1 MTVKTRMKMTMSRIL
16 KYALLL
22 FISTALVSTSVK
34 AHKFYMSIT
43 DMEYNPENKSLQI
56 VMKLFADDIEAVLEN
71 ENNVRIILGSEKE
84 HPKTDE
90 YLTKYI
96 GTHFF
101 IEQSR
106 GSKQISFVGKEVD
119 KDYTWVYLEVENFKV
134 KDETLISNSMLLDY
148 FSEQTNKVNYN
159 NTIKTISFTLF
170 KNNISK
176 EF

>member
-1 MTVKTRMKMTMSRIL
+1 MKMQMKMSRIL
-16 KYALLL
+16 KYALVL
-22 FISTALVSTSVK
+22 FISTALLSSHVK

-43 DMEYNPENKSLQI
+43 DMEYNPDNKSLQI
-56 VMKLFADDIEAVLEN
+56 VMKLFTDDIEKVLEK
-71 ENNVRIILGSEKE
+71 ENYVRIILGAEKE

-90 YLTKYI
+90 YLYKYI

-101 IEQSR
+101 IEQSK

-119 KDYTWVYLEVENFKV
+119 KDYTWVYLEVKNFKV

-159 NTIKTISFTLF
+159 NTLKTISFTLF

>member
-1 MTVKTRMKMTMSRIL
+1 
-16 KYALLL
+16 
-22 FISTALVSTSVK
+22 
-34 AHKFYMSIT
+34 
-43 DMEYNPENKSLQI
+43 MEYNPEKKSLQI
-56 VMKLFADDIEAVLEN
+56 VMKLFADDIEAVLEK
-71 ENNVRIILGSEKE
+71 ENNVRIILGSKKE

-96 GTHFF
+96 NTHFF

-119 KDYTWVYLEVENFKV
+119 KDYTWVYLEVKNFKV
-134 KDETLISNSMLLDY
+134 KDETFISNSMLLDY
-148 FSEQTNKVNYN
+148 FSEQTNKVNYD
-159 NTIKTISFTLF
+159 NTNKTISFTLF